1 MTKGVLFIHWG
12 YPAPGLTA
20 KALRLFAEGTEFWK
34 RKQAEKAI
42 DSFEPMFLE
51 YVGSDL
57 NGFMLIRGDRDK
69 LAALRMDPEFVAHI
83 MKANTLLPHYG
94 VVEAFVGE
102 ELQRRFGDYEKA
114 LAQVT

>member
-1 MTKGVLFIHWG
+1 MAKGALFIHWG
-12 YPAPGLTA
+12 YPAPDLTA
-20 KALRLFAEGTEFWK
+20 KALKLFAEATEYWK
-34 RKQAEKAI
+34 RKQNEKEI
-42 DSFEPMFLE
+42 DSFEPFFLD

-57 NGFMLIRGDRDK
+57 NGFMLIRGDRES
-69 LAALRMDPEFVAHI
+69 LARLRMDPEFVTHM

-94 VVEAFVGE
+94 VVEVFFGE